1 MGSSSDLMI
10 GEWVVAIGNPFGFLL
25 SNPEPAVTAG
35 VVSGL
40 GRNIIQNAGERGFY
54 LDMIQTDASINPG
67 NSGGPLV
74 NALGQVIG
82 VNSSIISQSG
92 GSEGLGFA
100 IPINRA
106 RKVAA
111 DLLASHRV
119 RRAWVGLDV
128 EPADSN
134 RWGHSTRVRIAH
146 IATGSPAAG
155 AGLRS
160 GAIVLSAAGRP
171 VRTALDWEGRLLD
184 SRVGEPLEVVV
195 AEGTSQRTVQLVPRD
210 LPSMAAERVRALDG
224 FELITLTAGI
234 RAERGFESDHG
245 AVIVALPD
253 DARDLGM
260 REGDLIIEIN
270 RNPVRTAE
278 DAAGQLRRSSGR
290 GPVRVIFEREG
301 QYASISFYVS

>member
-1 MGSSSDLMI
+1 
-10 GEWVVAIGNPFGFLL
+10 
-25 SNPEPAVTAG
+25 
-35 VVSGL
+35 
-40 GRNIIQNAGERGFY
+40 
-54 LDMIQTDASINPG
+54 
-67 NSGGPLV
+67 V
-74 NALGQVIG
+74 NALGHVIG

-111 DLLASHRV
+111 DLLAAHRV

-134 RWGHSTRVRIAH
+134 RWGHSTRVRIGH
-146 IATGSPAAG
+146 IATGSPAAL
-155 AGLRS
+155 AGLRVGS
-160 GAIVLSAAGRP
+160 IVASASGRP
-171 VRTALDWEGRLLD
+171 VRTPLDWEGRLLD
-184 SRVGEPLEVVV
+184 ARVGEALEVVV
-195 AEGTSQRTVQLVPRD
+195 MDGSSARTVRLVPRD

-224 FELITLTAGI
+224 FDLITLTAGI
-234 RAERGFESDHG
+234 RAERGLESDHG
-245 AVIVALPD
+245 AVIVSLPD

-270 RNPVRTAE
+270 RNPIRTAE

-290 GPVRVIFEREG
+290 GPVRVIFERAG